1 MTVELARTV
10 FDLKKDDEVD
20 MQKIIAVGKEMRE
33 VLKQKGLE
41 RKERISAETKLNA
54 CIVLYTGKE
63 LK

>member
-10 FDLKKDDEVD
+10 FNLKKDEEVD

-33 VLKQKGLE
+33 ILKQKDLS

-54 CIVLYTGKE
+54 CIAIYTNKE
-63 LK
+63 V